1 MSNGPFAFVRNLQTS
16 GGSNLK
22 TFSQIKSA
30 AAHAKRLDKTSQKRQ
45 VEGRNHENNYFWSK
59 AGKGLEGGGADY
71 EQAYKRH
78 KSQMGVTTER
88 KGAAIGQHL
97 LVGVSPEWLA
107 EAGDPRD
114 LDNPR
119 VQKLIAGAKEW
130 AESWMGLGAVWAV
143 RYDTDEKGA
152 GVVDI
157 LASPIRTA
165 HHKSGTSKPSIS
177 VRKANA
183 ELAEKWGA
191 RNAFVAMQDDWA
203 AHAQQR
209 LSKSLQRG
217 EPKRDTQREHL
228 TPEAYQAALSAAPE
242 VQEAEKEAARILKD
256 AEEKAAE
263 ITKDAKLTRR
273 HSLHSA
279 LRLLQ
284 TKIDK
289 LEDQNEGL
297 TSDVAYWTSKARE
310 FESFVSSVSDTLGN
324 FFGERAQE
332 IKNRINSDWSSHPDN
347 PTKASTS
354 APSQSSSNIRSR

>member
-1 MSNGPFAFVRNLQTS
+1 MTKGPFAFVRNLQTS

-30 AAHAKRLDKTSQKRQ
+30 AAHAKRLDLTSQKRQ
-45 VEGRNHENNYFWSK
+45 VEGRSHESNYFWSK
-59 AGKGLEGGGADY
+59 AGEGLERGGADY
-71 EQAYKRH
+71 EQAYRRH
-78 KSQMGVTTER
+78 KSQMGISTER

-119 VQKLIAGAKEW
+119 VQELIAEAKEW
-130 AESWMGLGAVWAV
+130 AESWMGKGAVWAV

-191 RNAFVAMQDDWA
+191 ANAFVAMQDDWA
-203 AHAQQR
+203 AHAQKR

-217 EPKRDTQREHL
+217 EPKQATQREHL
-228 TPEAYQAALSAAPE
+228 TPEGYQAALAAAPE
-242 VQEAEKEAARILKD
+242 VLAAKEEAKKIYEQAIKDGNKLRRSLLPADYRMLERENEKLKVENKKAADDMLFWQRRANEFEAFMKSTASTLKD
-256 AEEKAAE
+256 VLG
-263 ITKDAKLTRR
+263 D
-273 HSLHSA
+273 
-279 LRLLQ
+279 
-284 TKIDK
+284 
-289 LEDQNEGL
+289 G
-297 TSDVAYWTSKARE
+297 
-310 FESFVSSVSDTLGN
+310 FEAVRS
-324 FFGERAQE
+324 
-332 IKNRINSDWSSHPDN
+332 RINGAWAKDPDN
-347 PTKASTS
+347 PNKATTAAPQTQSTGR
-354 APSQSSSNIRSR
+354 PR